1 MTTLTRPSAPPP
13 LTPGNRTAVRVL
25 LVIAAAVLV
34 VVCVTALVAAAL
46 GLASLK
52 VTTDG
57 KDLPGDTRSL
67 VIDASDVSVRV
78 TSDPGASTA
87 RAEVRTVG
95 SSRGTPPGL
104 DVTTAAGETRI
115 HVAMGRGRLVDF
127 GGPSE
132 LVVTL
137 PPAVAARLSLT
148 TQQDDG
154 TLTVDA
160 NLDRLVARS
169 ADGDV
174 ILDGAVHV
182 VNVTARDG
190 DVTSRKPL
198 SVTESFAVDSVDG
211 DVAVTFADPAPRRVT
226 ATTGS
231 GDVAIGLPP
240 AGPYL
245 VSARSLDTASVDV
258 PETTDPAKAVSE
270 VTVRSDDGTVSVD
283 TRRPS

>member
-1 MTTLTRPSAPPP
+1 MTTLARPSAPPP

-46 GLASLK
+46 GIASLK

-87 RAEVRTVG
+87 RAELRTVG

-115 HVAMGRGRLVDF
+115 HVALGRGRLVDF

-174 ILDGAVHV
+174 
-182 VNVTARDG
+182 
-190 DVTSRKPL
+190 
-198 SVTESFAVDSVDG
+198 
-211 DVAVTFADPAPRRVT
+211 
-226 ATTGS
+226 
-231 GDVAIGLPP
+231 
-240 AGPYL
+240 
-245 VSARSLDTASVDV
+245 
-258 PETTDPAKAVSE
+258 
-270 VTVRSDDGTVSVD
+270 
-283 TRRPS
+283 